1 MPLKLVLMIK
11 NVLKFILLAT
21 VTIYSINGYAQS
33 TNSFNEIEFL
43 LSDLNTSTAPFN
55 QLPVDY
61 NTTYYTTN
69 YNLKIE
75 LFDTSQSTPIFNET
89 VPAYRTLYGLS
100 KMTIYSDQDLTNEA
114 GSIYLN
120 FNFTNAYAPGITNG
134 TYYVNGGDDDNDG
147 DDDEFPV
154 QVENEVVVSPPFAVP
169 ATPTPSIENNS
180 VVVSVTDTDGV
191 TENTQY
197 ILTLTLLDGDAV
209 ISGPIDIKTFSTP
222 LAPFINELASVYT
235 SIAKFNEG
243 GDFIEFGA
251 VTNKEL
257 QAVNTDN
264 GDRKTDI
271 TFALKY
277 DDGSFYKGNSYTA
290 TIQLLTNDNDV
301 TSSTLTG
308 TLSKVSSQEYSG
320 APSYFLFDDLK
331 ISTPGAYKLKATVN
345 VDGTNFSVVT
355 DEFTVV
361 KNPEDFKNVAGY
373 RIKQGASVVAGNSV
387 TIELEPIDANGNL
400 LDPNGDPTLI
410 GYLEETSIFSLRLN
424 NQELVKPSGSKEYP
438 NTPQPTRNSSGG
450 YNIPIEVGSYLA
462 ESGPYSFGL
471 LFDVSGPIIPMG
483 THPLLTGTF
492 SVILPPSAFKSSIA
506 VSKTTIGADGL
517 DYAEII
523 LNLKTDDGSPY
534 ISSSAPTIVFN
545 ILSGTATVS
554 QITDNG
560 YGTHSATISST
571 TLGNVEI
578 NATIDGDSVKNQS
591 STAQSISLAFVP
603 GNLSVSESTIVTSQ
617 NIIRPHADS
626 FTYITTT
633 LKDAAGNLLT
643 DATASNHD
651 ITFLTDLG
659 TLQTPQ
665 DIGNAQTAVKLKP
678 GETPGIATVSAF
690 ADGNLIGNVSITVT
704 GSKGLSLDSAL
715 SDITAGEIFD
725 LSIKLIDGLGNT
737 IDSSDGT
744 ISLSLNDN
752 SDPALKLLGTTSLNI
767 TNGLANFTGLS
778 ITKASQGVKLKIT
791 SSESEYIPAL
801 SNSFSIAPASFD
813 ISKTKI
819 SFGER
824 TVDSNNASS
833 IPVTLKL
840 FDVNGNA
847 ITDNSLISTTI
858 NVSNGTTI
866 STTQKNSDGTFSAII
881 TNSALSATISISA
894 NINGDNSLTP
904 VIYNL
909 KGVEIC
915 NGSSTILTST
925 YYGFEY
931 EWYKDNLLLEGE
943 TARTL
948 NVTSEGVY
956 YVKTTNPNTCTSIVE
971 DYILV
976 SLADNTPPTIS
987 SDDDLTS
994 FYATD
999 ADGPIIN
1006 PITISSSITGADYRW
1021 YKDGVLIDGE
1031 NSATLQVIES
1041 GSYQSDYLI
1050 GTNCYSEKSNTLII
1064 SFLPLPEII
1073 GPDYFTANNNFK
1085 LLTNNLPSDTN
1096 PWQIDDSSKVS
1107 VSDEGEIIIVSQDEE
1122 NSYSVVVTFTD
1133 ENQKTATKTLTYA
1146 PEPVITSTGFSF
1158 ENPSDSNFLIFKT
1171 LEVCSSEN
1179 TIQFSGSGNPF
1190 KNENQEVEAWFTS
1203 DDSILSIDQ
1212 TGLATVKNS
1221 GLVQL
1226 NYINEYSLI
1235 ATVEIKIQ
1243 SPEIIGGDRNTDNE
1257 ILLQIGEE
1265 VVLTSTSDILSWAS
1279 SDSSVA
1285 DIDDD
1290 GRITTSSG
1298 GDTTITLTSSL
1309 GCSSSIVLNVL
1320 DTLAPTVL
1328 SIVTDDIDDKVK
1340 DTDIVRVTTTF
1351 SEVMSASPTISVDL
1365 PNGTGISSA
1374 SMTQSTTADVWYYDW
1389 TVTDGGDGI
1398 ATITVAGSDL
1408 AGNAYAGS
1416 DTVTVTIDN
1425 TDPTLAITTSDSSL
1439 ITFTFSEDVLGFTD
1453 GDITLT
1459 GGGTLSSITATS
1471 SQVYTATYAPPT
1483 DTADTVTITVGTS
1496 KYSDVVLNDNTTT
1509 STISFTVDTQSPT
1522 LSSVSI
1528 SSNNSDTSKAK
1539 IGDIVTLSFTS
1550 SEAIQ
1555 SPTVTIDGNAAT
1567 VSGGGTSWTATY
1579 TLVSGDTQS
1588 ALGFTIDFD
1597 DLAGN
1602 SGTQVTAVT
1611 DSSVVTFDETV
1622 PTVVSIVTDDIDD
1635 KVKDTDIVRV
1645 TTTFS
1650 EVMSASPTISVDLP
1664 NGTGISSASMTQSTT
1679 ADVWY
1684 YDWTV
1689 TDGGDGIATITV
1701 AGSDLAGNA
1710 YAGSDT
1716 VTVTIDNTDP
1726 TLAITTSDSSLI
1738 TFTFSE
1744 DVLGFTD
1751 GDITLTGGGTLSS
1764 ITATSSQVY
1773 TATYAPPTDTADTV
1787 TITVGTSK
1795 YSDVVLNDNT
1805 ITSTLSFTV
1814 YDTLAPETSA
1824 LEWSNVANL
1833 TLTISFSEAVYA
1845 TNSGTGSLTTSDFT
1859 ASVTGGGYSAVSISQ
1874 VTQLTSNSYSIVLT
1888 ATGTGAGNEI
1898 FEILPAANS
1907 IFDSFGNAM
1916 STSQT
1921 VKDIQFNSKPIFS
1934 DTSSITITVDE
1945 GGTVTVPLSG
1955 RLNATDSDGPNNT
1968 LVYNINDM
1976 PLVGSLTASQT
1987 LSGDISYTHDGS
1999 EVKSDTFNF
2008 VAYDGASNSD
2018 PIDVNVVI
2026 NNVNDLP
2033 SVGNIT
2039 NTVTVDEDI
2048 LTNIDLSSIT
2058 ITDPDVAPEDLVTF
2072 SLSVLNGS
2080 LSASSTVSVSIAQTI
2095 SSTVKLTGTASD
2107 VSTYLDTSTNVSY
2120 LSAKDE
2126 SGINKDIISYS
2137 INDNAGSSD
2146 IGVVSTTQVDITNTN
2161 DAPLAVSQTYQG
2173 NLGNGVTTSGTVS
2186 GTDIDPSESLS
2197 FTVVSNPSYGSV
2209 IMNANGDF
2217 TYTHDGT
2224 AIASD
2229 FFTFKVNDGEV
2240 DSALTATATLSFN
2253 QSPVL
2258 QDQSFTVLENESVS
2272 ITPVYTDNENDPIS
2286 SYIIVSQPTYGTV
2299 VSLSDGY
2306 QYNHDGTNGINT
2318 DTFTIRVNDGYT
2330 DSGVATITMNITPV
2344 NDPPIAPTVN
2354 LTINEGESAVID
2366 LTATDEENATLTYI
2380 SVSNP
2385 NNGEAT
2391 LNESSVSYS
2400 HDGSQ
2405 SESDVII
2412 YSVSDGV
2419 NTVTGTINI
2428 AIVLVNNPPVVP
2440 SQTVY
2445 VHENESVSFNLNAF
2459 DEEGDA
2465 IDSYTLESQTSLGS
2479 ITVDSNG
2486 NASFVH
2492 TRGLINES
2500 IPDNDYS
2507 FVYPDSFTY
2516 QVSSLGQT
2524 SNIGTVTVL
2533 VIPFDHDQDGVPT
2546 KTEDLNNNGN
2556 FMDDD
2561 TDNDGTPNFL
2571 DIDDDEDTIPTLFE
2585 NFFASVYNGD
2595 SDNDGILN
2603 YLDEDDDND
2612 GILTKFETP
2621 FNPFFSPNKPSSVVR
2636 HKKKWDYNPKRWTL
2650 SKQYASK
2657 GLTKKEEEVEY
2668 PDTDGDGIP
2677 DFADVDDDGDG
2688 VLTVYEIPDQN
2699 GDGSPN
2705 DALDS
2710 DQESVPNYLDIDD
2723 DDDGV
2728 LTKEEFADQNGDG
2741 VPDDALDSDNEQV
2754 PNYLDVDDDNDGI
2767 LTFFENPDKNGDG
2780 IPNDAQDSDGEQIPD

>member
-1 MPLKLVLMIK
+1 
-11 NVLKFILLAT
+11 
-21 VTIYSINGYAQS
+21 
-33 TNSFNEIEFL
+33 
-43 LSDLNTSTAPFN
+43 
-55 QLPVDY
+55 
-61 NTTYYTTN
+61 
-69 YNLKIE
+69 
-75 LFDTSQSTPIFNET
+75 
-89 VPAYRTLYGLS
+89 
-100 KMTIYSDQDLTNEA
+100 
-114 GSIYLN
+114 
-120 FNFTNAYAPGITNG
+120 
-134 TYYVNGGDDDNDG
+134 
-147 DDDEFPV
+147 
-154 QVENEVVVSPPFAVP
+154 
-169 ATPTPSIENNS
+169 
-180 VVVSVTDTDGV
+180 
-191 TENTQY
+191 
-197 ILTLTLLDGDAV
+197 
-209 ISGPIDIKTFSTP
+209 
-222 LAPFINELASVYT
+222 
-235 SIAKFNEG
+235 
-243 GDFIEFGA
+243 
-251 VTNKEL
+251 
-257 QAVNTDN
+257 
-264 GDRKTDI
+264 
-271 TFALKY
+271 
-277 DDGSFYKGNSYTA
+277 
-290 TIQLLTNDNDV
+290 
-301 TSSTLTG
+301 
-308 TLSKVSSQEYSG
+308 
-320 APSYFLFDDLK
+320 
-331 ISTPGAYKLKATVN
+331 
-345 VDGTNFSVVT
+345 
-355 DEFTVV
+355 
-361 KNPEDFKNVAGY
+361 
-373 RIKQGASVVAGNSV
+373 
-387 TIELEPIDANGNL
+387 
-400 LDPNGDPTLI
+400 
-410 GYLEETSIFSLRLN
+410 
-424 NQELVKPSGSKEYP
+424 
-438 NTPQPTRNSSGG
+438 
-450 YNIPIEVGSYLA
+450 
-462 ESGPYSFGL
+462 
-471 LFDVSGPIIPMG
+471 
-483 THPLLTGTF
+483 
-492 SVILPPSAFKSSIA
+492 
-506 VSKTTIGADGL
+506 
-517 DYAEII
+517 
-523 LNLKTDDGSPY
+523 
-534 ISSSAPTIVFN
+534 
-545 ILSGTATVS
+545 
-554 QITDNG
+554 
-560 YGTHSATISST
+560 
-571 TLGNVEI
+571 
-578 NATIDGDSVKNQS
+578 
-591 STAQSISLAFVP
+591 
-603 GNLSVSESTIVTSQ
+603 
-617 NIIRPHADS
+617 
-626 FTYITTT
+626 
-633 LKDAAGNLLT
+633 
-643 DATASNHD
+643 
-651 ITFLTDLG
+651 
-659 TLQTPQ
+659 
-665 DIGNAQTAVKLKP
+665 
-678 GETPGIATVSAF
+678 
-690 ADGNLIGNVSITVT
+690 
-704 GSKGLSLDSAL
+704 
-715 SDITAGEIFD
+715 
-725 LSIKLIDGLGNT
+725 
-737 IDSSDGT
+737 
-744 ISLSLNDN
+744 
-752 SDPALKLLGTTSLNI
+752 
-767 TNGLANFTGLS
+767 
-778 ITKASQGVKLKIT
+778 
-791 SSESEYIPAL
+791 
-801 SNSFSIAPASFD
+801 
-813 ISKTKI
+813 
-819 SFGER
+819 
-824 TVDSNNASS
+824 
-833 IPVTLKL
+833 
-840 FDVNGNA
+840 
-847 ITDNSLISTTI
+847 
-858 NVSNGTTI
+858 
-866 STTQKNSDGTFSAII
+866 
-881 TNSALSATISISA
+881 
-894 NINGDNSLTP
+894 
-904 VIYNL
+904 
-909 KGVEIC
+909 
-915 NGSSTILTST
+915 
-925 YYGFEY
+925 
-931 EWYKDNLLLEGE
+931 
-943 TARTL
+943 
-948 NVTSEGVY
+948 
-956 YVKTTNPNTCTSIVE
+956 
-971 DYILV
+971 
-976 SLADNTPPTIS
+976 
-987 SDDDLTS
+987 
-994 FYATD
+994 
-999 ADGPIIN
+999 
-1006 PITISSSITGADYRW
+1006 
-1021 YKDGVLIDGE
+1021 
-1031 NSATLQVIES
+1031 
-1041 GSYQSDYLI
+1041 
-1050 GTNCYSEKSNTLII
+1050 
-1064 SFLPLPEII
+1064 
-1073 GPDYFTANNNFK
+1073 
-1085 LLTNNLPSDTN
+1085 
-1096 PWQIDDSSKVS
+1096 
-1107 VSDEGEIIIVSQDEE
+1107 
-1122 NSYSVVVTFTD
+1122 
-1133 ENQKTATKTLTYA
+1133 
-1146 PEPVITSTGFSF
+1146 
-1158 ENPSDSNFLIFKT
+1158 
-1171 LEVCSSEN
+1171 
-1179 TIQFSGSGNPF
+1179 
-1190 KNENQEVEAWFTS
+1190 
-1203 DDSILSIDQ
+1203 
-1212 TGLATVKNS
+1212 
-1221 GLVQL
+1221 
-1226 NYINEYSLI
+1226 
-1235 ATVEIKIQ
+1235 
-1243 SPEIIGGDRNTDNE
+1243 
-1257 ILLQIGEE
+1257 
-1265 VVLTSTSDILSWAS
+1265 
-1279 SDSSVA
+1279 
-1285 DIDDD
+1285 
-1290 GRITTSSG
+1290 
-1298 GDTTITLTSSL
+1298 
-1309 GCSSSIVLNVL
+1309 
-1320 DTLAPTVL
+1320 
-1328 SIVTDDIDDKVK
+1328 
-1340 DTDIVRVTTTF
+1340 
-1351 SEVMSASPTISVDL
+1351 
-1365 PNGTGISSA
+1365 
-1374 SMTQSTTADVWYYDW
+1374 
-1389 TVTDGGDGI
+1389 
-1398 ATITVAGSDL
+1398 
-1408 AGNAYAGS
+1408 
-1416 DTVTVTIDN
+1416 
-1425 TDPTLAITTSDSSL
+1425 
-1439 ITFTFSEDVLGFTD
+1439 VLGFTN

-1471 SQVYTATYAPPT
+1471 SQVHTATYAPPT
-1483 DTADTVTITVGTS
+1483 D
-1496 KYSDVVLNDNTTT
+1496 
-1509 STISFTVDTQSPT
+1509 
-1522 LSSVSI
+1522 
-1528 SSNNSDTSKAK
+1528 
-1539 IGDIVTLSFTS
+1539 
-1550 SEAIQ
+1550 
-1555 SPTVTIDGNAAT
+1555 
-1567 VSGGGTSWTATY
+1567 VSGN
-1579 TLVSGDTQS
+1579 L
-1588 ALGFTIDFD
+1588 
-1597 DLAGN
+1597 
-1602 SGTQVTAVT
+1602 
-1611 DSSVVTFDETV
+1611 
-1622 PTVVSIVTDDIDD
+1622 
-1635 KVKDTDIVRV
+1635 
-1645 TTTFS
+1645 
-1650 EVMSASPTISVDLP
+1650 
-1664 NGTGISSASMTQSTT
+1664 
-1679 ADVWY
+1679 
-1684 YDWTV
+1684 
-1689 TDGGDGIATITV
+1689 
-1701 AGSDLAGNA
+1701 
-1710 YAGSDT
+1710 
-1716 VTVTIDNTDP
+1716 
-1726 TLAITTSDSSLI
+1726 
-1738 TFTFSE
+1738 
-1744 DVLGFTD
+1744 
-1751 GDITLTGGGTLSS
+1751 
-1764 ITATSSQVY
+1764 
-1773 TATYAPPTDTADTV
+1773 TV

-2126 SGINKDIISYS
+2126 YGINKDIISYS

-2524 SNIGTVTVL
+2524 SNIGTVQVL

-2780 IPNDAQDSDGEQIPD
+2780 IPNDAQDSDGEQIPDYLDVDDDNDTIPTIIERPDQNGDGVPNDALNSDNEDTPNYLDVDDDNDGKPTKGGEDLNGNGTSADDDGDGDGLIDAIESIMKDADEDGVFDEFDSENENPNNDQDGDGYGNLDETICGFDPLDPNSMPADIDADGIVNCRDEDMDGDGVPNEQDAFPENPYESSDEDNDGVGDNADIIDDKIYPVEISGVITPNSGTSEAFWLITNIDKYPGNRVIVFNRNGQEVFRATNYKNNWRGNYKQSNEPLPAGSYYYIVKVSEGDIRKGWLYITY